1 MAGPDSPQDRQA
13 MRTLGLGP
21 ETRASKEALKEKY
34 RELARLCHPDKVQGG
49 LEEKAAAEA
58 EFKRLGDAY
67 KHLQKRLWVTGRL
80 PACQPIDP
88 FQGVPWYHHTRY
100 PPWSFSRG
108 PPYVPSA
115 VGCASSARTQ
125 RFPTLDTNG
134 PD

>member
-1 MAGPDSPQDRQA
+1 MVPLPAH
-13 MRTLGLGP
+13 LGKVVIGS
-21 ETRASKEALKEKY
+21 AKDALSAAINVATSQEHH
-34 RELARLCHPDKVQGG
+34 ELARIWHPDRHTGI
-49 LEEKAAAEA
+49 EEKAVAEA

-108 PPYVPSA
+108 PPYVPRA
-115 VGCASSARTQ
+115 VGCASSARMQ
-125 RFPTLDTNG
+125 RSPALEING
-134 PD
+134 AD